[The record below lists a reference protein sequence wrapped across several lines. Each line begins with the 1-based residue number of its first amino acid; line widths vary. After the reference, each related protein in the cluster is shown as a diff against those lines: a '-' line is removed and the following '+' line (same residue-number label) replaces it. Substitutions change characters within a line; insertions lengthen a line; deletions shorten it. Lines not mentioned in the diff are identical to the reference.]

1 MEMVYI
7 SPDKKTLKLTNNA
20 DFNFTADGLTSAD
33 IDITD
38 TDDYYS
44 DGSVVNNTHA
54 LPRPINLYLTIKQGR
69 NVEQA
74 KRNITA
80 VVKPKQKG
88 TLRWTYE
95 GRTIEIVGTVQT
107 ITMPRFEKAVVMQI
121 SLYCNQPYWQDAE
134 YIIKQISE
142 IEPRHRFK
150 LAFPAKRGIVFGVY
164 NKNMSKEFENMGDS
178 AVGCIIN
185 IVATGDIKNPLLQR
199 SDGTYFGFKNLT
211 MAANDEIVINTA
223 KGEKT
228 VTKNGVDIFEN
239 IKDGVTWFQIE
250 PGKNMFTISEEG
262 GTGNMYFDFKYK
274 QKYI

>member
-44 DGSVVNNTHA
+44 DGSVINNTHA

-80 VVKPKQKG
+80 VIKPKQNG

-95 GRTIEIVGTVQT
+95 GRTIEIVGTVQS
-107 ITMPRFEKAVVMQI
+107 ITMPRFEKGVVMQI

-134 YIIKQISE
+134 YILQQISE
-142 IEPRHRFK
+142 IEPRHRFI
-150 LAFPAKRGIVFGVY
+150 LAIPKNTGIVFGVY
-164 NKNMSKEFENMGDS
+164 NKNMSKEFINEGDS
-178 AVGCIIN
+178 ATGCIIS
-185 IVATGDIKNPLLQR
+185 IVATANITNPLLER
-199 SDGTYFGFKNLT
+199 SDGAYFGFKDLT
-211 MAANDEIVINTA
+211 MSANDEIVINTS
-223 KGEKT
+223 KGEKA
-228 VTKNGVDIFEN
+228 VTKNGVDIYEN
-239 IKDGVTWFQIE
+239 IKDGSTWFAME
-250 PGKNMFTISEEG
+250 PGQNIFTISEEG
-262 GTGNMYFDFKYK
+262 GTGNMYFNFKYK